1 MPVYAYLP
9 SHHGFSDL
17 SFEELA
23 PFRKQLKD
31 MEQQEGIKSV
41 KDFARKMKKERRE
54 RPKTVLKLNKS
65 IYGIPDAGQSF
76 SMFMQALHI
85 KHCEM
90 VQSEMDPCVFYKI
103 METSEGKVTSYL
115 IVITWVDD
123 CRFFG
128 TKDLVAEYENI
139 ISKNCKCTLEGVST
153 EFVSIQIKHQVEEG
167 VLELTQE
174 DYWVKAVE
182 RFKDFLPPT
191 GPKDR
196 RVPLSP
202 ADEKLLV
209 EPDEKEMKEAE
220 HLPYA
225 SLLGVCQYPSSFTKL
240 EMRYSM
246 SVLSRHRTK
255 WGLNHFKILIKAL
268 EYGYCT
274 RHLGLRYDGNL
285 KEEELNVLTGFA
297 DSSLT
302 VPRSQGC
309 RTVIMNRAAISLTS
323 KRHTTTDDSTTAAEL
338 TECHL
343 CACDVVGFRELMKE
357 IGLAQP
363 GPTIIF
369 QDTQASIQIAM
380 NRGSLSK
387 KTRAMDLRVF
397 SVRNKIEDMQVVP
410 IYLETKMMLAD
421 IGTKALD
428 PAQFTSLRDQ
438 LCGYEKIQAKW

>member
-1 MPVYAYLP
+1 
-9 SHHGFSDL
+9 
-17 SFEELA
+17 
-23 PFRKQLKD
+23 
-31 MEQQEGIKSV
+31 
-41 KDFARKMKKERRE
+41 
-54 RPKTVLKLNKS
+54 
-65 IYGIPDAGQSF
+65 
-76 SMFMQALHI
+76 
-85 KHCEM
+85 
-90 VQSEMDPCVFYKI
+90 
-103 METSEGKVTSYL
+103 
-115 IVITWVDD
+115 
-123 CRFFG
+123 
-128 TKDLVAEYENI
+128 
-139 ISKNCKCTLEGVST
+139 
-153 EFVSIQIKHQVEEG
+153 
-167 VLELTQE
+167 
-174 DYWVKAVE
+174 
-182 RFKDFLPPT
+182 
-191 GPKDR
+191 
-196 RVPLSP
+196 
-202 ADEKLLV
+202 
-209 EPDEKEMKEAE
+209 
-220 HLPYA
+220 
-225 SLLGVCQYPSSFTKL
+225 
-240 EMRYSM
+240 
-246 SVLSRHRTK
+246 
-255 WGLNHFKILIKAL
+255 
-268 EYGYCT
+268 
-274 RHLGLRYDGNL
+274 LRYDGNL

-369 QDTQASIQIAM
+369 QDNQAAIQIAM